1 MKTPRLLTG
10 FRRILFHPGIP
21 GLILLTAGPVSSLHA
36 QVVYTNGQDDTTPRS
51 TTSASPLTLTIDSG
65 TATQSGAIS
74 GDGSITKTGDGTL
87 RLTASNSHSGGTI
100 ISEGT
105 LAITSTAGA
114 GAVTG
119 SVSIAAGAT
128 LDLGAQNM
136 GLAGGLAPRIS
147 GEGTV
152 TTTGA
157 FNNGSSS
164 SFTRGFALGG
174 TASLNHTGTGTLI
187 LTGTSTYTGTTS
199 VSNGTLRVDGSI
211 ATSSTVTVQ
220 STGTLA
226 GTGTVG
232 DLSLSGTLAPGHSPG
247 TLTVDGNTTWNGGAT
262 YLWEINDA
270 NGAAGSAYDL
280 VSIFGT
286 LTLAA
291 TPESKFKLSL
301 ASLTAGNEAGTLAGF
316 DAAQDYT
323 YTIAS
328 ASGGILG
335 FDAGKFT
342 IDSSGFTNALAGGLW
357 SLAVTGNDLTLN
369 FAAATAV
376 PEPST
381 YAALA
386 GLGALGLALYR
397 RRR

>member
-1 MKTPRLLTG
+1 MAPQSFTVAVLALLLTELKFDWLERG
-10 FRRILFHPGIP
+10 VGATL
-21 GLILLTAGPVSSLHA
+21 VS
-36 QVVYTNGQDDTTPRS
+36 TNAERPE
-51 TTSASPLTLTIDSG
+51 
-65 TATQSGAIS
+65 SGAIWEK
-74 GDGSITKTGDGTL
+74 GHKTQAARTTVE
-87 RLTASNSHSGGTI
+87 RLATDREAYQRMARN
-100 ISEGT
+100 
-105 LAITSTAGA
+105 AG
-114 GAVTG
+114 
-119 SVSIAAGAT
+119 
-128 LDLGAQNM
+128 
-136 GLAGGLAPRIS
+136 
-147 GEGTV
+147 
-152 TTTGA
+152 
-157 FNNGSSS
+157 
-164 SFTRGFALGG
+164 
-174 TASLNHTGTGTLI
+174 SLNEI
-187 LTGTSTYTGTTS
+187 
-199 VSNGTLRVDGSI
+199 V
-211 ATSSTVTVQ
+211 
-220 STGTLA
+220 
-226 GTGTVG
+226 
-232 DLSLSGTLAPGHSPG
+232 GTLAPGHSPG

-369 FAAATAV
+369 FAAASAV